1 MSKKVLPTCVFENER
16 VTFKSYI
23 NEFTSE
29 LFKEFDS
36 KAEKIGLHSKIDD
49 LLTGKKVN
57 YTEGLAAWHP
67 KYRYEAM
74 SNVNDNGAYD
84 PFDTGTDH
92 DKGIKLLELY
102 DLLMCSKNIVTIGIG
117 GSFEGPKML
126 LEALEA
132 SMDEDP
138 LEIFGGHHK
147 YIFITGSDLSEF
159 QIKTKGLNPEDTV
172 FLISSKSFTTQE
184 TITILKE
191 AISLSG
197 DMDRFIAITA
207 NKAEAKKYN
216 IKNIIEFDKEI
227 GGRYS
232 IWSDISVLIKWLA
245 PYAFGGFVEGGKQA
259 DDDLKNNKS
268 YLKFVKY
275 LAYSDIW
282 LHNNKNKNSRAIL
295 SYIWAW
301 RSFPD
306 YIQQLEMESLG
317 KQPSKDSEFNKTGQI
332 IFGGYGP
339 TAQHSYFQ
347 LLHQGTQDICADIV
361 ASKNDEKSLA
371 YAQAITQS
379 KLLSQGIKELKGQ
392 DRINGDIPINLFLT
406 NVTNSSQSYDGVLK
420 GPSVLNELGYLIA
433 TWEHR
438 TYITAAMLGI
448 NPFDQFGVGAGKI
461 YTKKYLA
468 QKD

>member
-1 MSKKVLPTCVFENER
+1 MSKKISPSCVFENDR

-23 NEFTSE
+23 HEFTKE
-29 LFKEFDS
+29 LYDEFDS
-36 KAEKIGLHSKIDD
+36 IAEKIGLQSKIDD
-49 LLTGKKVN
+49 LLTGKEVN

-67 KYRYEAM
+67 KYRDDAM
-74 SNVNDNGAYD
+74 LNANQNGAYD
-84 PFDTGTDH
+84 PFDTGTDYQ
-92 DKGIKLLELY
+92 KAL
-102 DLLMCSKNIVTIGIG
+102 DLLAMYDKVVGKNIVTIGIG

-132 SMDEDP
+132 SMDKDP
-138 LEIFGGHHK
+138 LEIFGESNK

-159 QIKTKGLNPEDTV
+159 RTKTKGLNPEDTT

-191 AISLSG
+191 AISWSG
-197 DMDRFIAITA
+197 DLDKFIAITA
-207 NKAEAKKYN
+207 NKAEPKKYN
-216 IKNIIEFDKEI
+216 INNIIEFDKEI

-232 IWSDISVLIKWLA
+232 IWSDISVLIKWTDSM
-245 PYAFGGFVEGGKQA
+245 AFGGFIEGGKQA
-259 DDDLKNNKS
+259 DQDLKNNKS
-268 YLKFVKY
+268 YLKFIKY

-282 LHNNKNKNSRAIL
+282 LHNYKNKNSRAVL
-295 SYIWAW
+295 SYIWGW

-317 KQPSKDSEFNKTGQI
+317 KQPSNNSKFNKTGQI

-347 LLHQGTQDICADIV
+347 LLHQGTQNLCADIV
-361 ASKNDEKSLA
+361 ACKNDKKSLA

-379 KLLSQGIKELKGQ
+379 KLLSHGAKELKGK
-392 DRINGDIPINLFLT
+392 DKINGDIPINLFLT
-406 NVTNSSQSYDGVLK
+406 NITNWSQSKNTPK

-461 YTKKYLA
+461 YTRKYLA